1 MFEFYFL
8 AVIILFILAI
18 SDLIVG
24 VSNDAVN
31 FLNSAIGS
39 QVAPR
44 KIIMLVASLGIILG
58 ATFSSGMIE
67 VARKGIFNPEMFFLS
82 EIMVIFLAVMI
93 TDIILLDLFN
103 TFGMPTSTTVS
114 IVFEL
119 LGAAV
124 AVALL
129 KLSAHPDSSLALSE
143 FINSSRAITIISGIF
158 ISVFIAFITGSF
170 VQYVSRLLF
179 SYHYEKRMKWTGPV
193 WSAFALTALTFFL
206 LIKGLKGASFVSD
219 EFISWSQHNRITLM
233 GASFVFWF
241 LTMQICVSV
250 FKLNILRFVV
260 LFGTFSLAM
269 AFAGNDLV
277 NFIGVPISG
286 LESYLAWN
294 QSGIEASQYSMDILN
309 QPVRTDT
316 YLLAIA
322 GVIMV
327 VTLWVSK
334 KSRSVTETEVNL
346 GRQEEGMERFTPN
359 ALSKGIVRLALPLGT
374 LLQKVLPNKWTDKA
388 QAGLSPFLQP
398 VPATGIYEPPAF
410 DLVRASVNLT
420 TASVLIAIATSL
432 KLPLSTTY
440 VSFMVAMGASLADKA
455 WGRNSAVY
463 RVAGVLNVIGGWLFT
478 ALIAFIVSS
487 IFAALIYY
495 FKAYAVTGL
504 IGLILFIVSRT
515 YILHKNKSQQK
526 TRINDFEQQ
535 NDTIDAEK
543 IINETRDKVLSTID
557 ILKTCYTDAVTGL
570 INEDR
575 KILKKARKDILQLS
589 EENKLLQHRL
599 FKLIKRTEMENK
611 HSSKIYLMVYNL
623 EQDVVQS
630 MSLIAFSCFEYV
642 DSSLKPLKAADSE
655 YLKSVETEV
664 LQYLQQ
670 LTHAISSLQADDI
683 NQVLEIKQHIF
694 NQLEDI
700 ISAIVIRIQDSDIGR
715 RKSQLL
721 FDILLETKDITA
733 TTLRFLKLYN
743 RINELHQNG
752 NLSLTRIF
760 HEKMDY
766 ME

>member
-1 MFEFYFL
+1 MFEYYFL
-8 AVIILFILAI
+8 AIVLLFVLAI
-18 SDLIVG
+18 SDLVVG

-39 QVAPR
+39 QVASK
-44 KIIMLVASLGIILG
+44 KIIMLVASFGIMLG

-67 VARKGIFNPEMFFLS
+67 VARKGIFNPDMFFLS

-93 TDIILLDLFN
+93 TDIILLDMFN

-124 AVALL
+124 AVAFL
-129 KLSAHPDSSLALSE
+129 KLSAQPNSGHALSE

-170 VQYVSRLLF
+170 VQYFSRLLF
-179 SYHYEKRMKWTGPV
+179 TYQSQNRMSWVGPI
-193 WSAFALTALTFFL
+193 WSALALTALTFFL
-206 LIKGLKGASFVSD
+206 LIKGIKGASFVSD
-219 EFISWSQHNRITLM
+219 DFILWSQQNRITLM
-233 GASFVFWF
+233 GSSFIFWF
-241 LTMQICVSV
+241 FIMQICVSF

-277 NFIGVPISG
+277 NFIGVPIAG
-286 LESYLAWN
+286 LESYLAWIK
-294 QSGIEASQYSMDILN
+294 SGTDAGQFSMEILN

-316 YLLAIA
+316 YLLALA
-322 GVIMV
+322 GIIMV
-327 VTLWVSK
+327 MTLWVSK

-359 ALSKGIVRLALPLGT
+359 TLSKGIVRLVLPLGSFF
-374 LLQKVLPNKWTDKA
+374 QKILPENWTDKA
-388 QAGLSPFLQP
+388 QVGLSPYLEP
-398 VPATGIYEPPAF
+398 IPASGIYEPPAF

-420 TASVLIAIATSL
+420 TASVLIAIATSF

-478 ALIAFIVSS
+478 AFIAFFVSS
-487 IFAALIYY
+487 IFATLIYY
-495 FKAYAVTGL
+495 FKGYAVV
-504 IGLILFIVSRT
+504 GLILLIVFIVSRT
-515 YILHKNKSQQK
+515 FILHKNKSHDK
-526 TRINDFEQQ
+526 SRINDFENQTH
-535 NDTIDAEK
+535 TINVEK
-543 IINETRDKVLSTID
+543 IIDETRDKVLSTLN
-557 ILKTCYTDAVTGL
+557 ILATCYTDAIIGL
-570 INEDR
+570 IAENR
-575 KILKKARKDILQLS
+575 KTLKKANKDIQQLN

-611 HSSKIYLMVYNL
+611 HSSKIYLLVYNL

-630 MSLIAFSCFEYV
+630 MSLISSSCFEYV
-642 DSSLKPLKAADSE
+642 DSSLKPLQSTEAE
-655 YLKSVETEV
+655 YLQSIE
-664 LQYLQQ
+664 YNISAYFQQ
-670 LTHAISSLQADDI
+670 LITAISSLETDQI
-683 NQVLEIKQHIF
+683 NRVMEMKQHIF
-694 NQLEDI
+694 SELEEI
-700 ISAIVIRIQDSDIGR
+700 ISEIVTRIQNLDLGR

-733 TTLRFLKLYN
+733 TTFRFLKLYN
-743 RINELHQNG
+743 RINELQQNG
-752 NLSLTRIF
+752 NLSLISGKET
-760 HEKMDY
+760 D
-766 ME
+766 